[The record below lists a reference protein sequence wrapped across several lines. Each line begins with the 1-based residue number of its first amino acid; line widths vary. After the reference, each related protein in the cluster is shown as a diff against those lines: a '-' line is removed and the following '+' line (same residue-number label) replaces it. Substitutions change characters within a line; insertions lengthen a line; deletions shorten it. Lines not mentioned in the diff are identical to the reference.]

1 MANDDTLYLSST
13 LTPTR
18 GFHTS
23 STTRLVLR
31 GSHSHSCAL
40 HLYFELPAQLFADP
54 YELDHRRR
62 LYTFKRFGGGN
73 LEAPVFAPGAG
84 GPSGLLL
91 DVAVPGG
98 GGGESRDDGDIL
110 DIEVPLHARYG
121 VPKRDGELIDEV
133 VLPPPEAFWACAQE
147 RADGDGHGHGGER
160 MKVPEALHKV
170 VELAPALK
178 RASKLVLIP
187 HAEAIRAQ
195 ALRVPVGYAGDVAL
209 VETGTV
215 VVILLA
221 FVYLLHAIVRASRA
235 QDVAVKTS
243 VAKKDS

>member
-1 MANDDTLYLSST
+1 MANNDSVLLSST

-31 GSHSHSCAL
+31 GSHPHSCTL
-40 HLYFELPAQLFADP
+40 YLYFELPAQLFADP

-62 LYTFKRFGGGN
+62 SYTFERFGGGN

-91 DVAVPGG
+91 DVTVPGSG
-98 GGGESRDDGDIL
+98 GGDDDIL
-110 DIEVPLHARYG
+110 SIEVPLHARYG
-121 VPKRDGELIDEV
+121 VPKRDGEQIDEIA
-133 VLPPPEAFWACAQE
+133 LPPPEAFWACPQE
-147 RADGDGHGHGGER
+147 RAYSGGDGGER
-160 MKVPEALHKV
+160 MQVPDALHKV
-170 VELAPALK
+170 FKLAPVLE

-187 HAEAIRAQ
+187 HAEAVHAQ
-195 ALRVPVGYAGDVAL
+195 VLRVPVGNAGDVAL

-215 VVILLA
+215 VVVLLT
-221 FVYLLHAIVRASRA
+221 FVYLLRTIVRASRA

-243 VAKKDS
+243 VAKKVT